1 MKHSSVDSFV
11 WRIHNKIFM
20 DFAIENNILIGLTG
34 MSRLIYHDEKSL
46 SSTKFHYCRRS
57 ILILKIILLTEWIG
71 HIRPSIFSD
80 NELNRAIQEGEINLR

>member
-1 MKHSSVDSFV
+1 
-11 WRIHNKIFM
+11 M

-57 ILILKIILLTEWIG
+57 ILILNNFINRMNWAYQAI
-71 HIRPSIFSD
+71 HIQR
-80 NELNRAIQEGEINLR
+80 